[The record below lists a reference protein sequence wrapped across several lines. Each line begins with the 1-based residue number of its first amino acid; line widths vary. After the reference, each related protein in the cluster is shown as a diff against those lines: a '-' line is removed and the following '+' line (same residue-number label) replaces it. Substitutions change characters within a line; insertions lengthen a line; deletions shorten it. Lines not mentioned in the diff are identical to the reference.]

1 MEEKQKIDDYE
12 HISFQP
18 PMIARA
24 FVRGYEG
31 NSMNSSSHRS
41 IDYDTTLADEDSI
54 KPFEYYRRE
63 MFYKE

>member
-1 MEEKQKIDDYE
+1 MV
-12 HISFQP
+12 
-18 PMIARA
+18 ARA

-31 NSMNSSSHRS
+31 NSMNSSHRS

-63 MFYKE
+63 IFYKE